1 MYAVITTGG
10 KQYKVAPGDVVR
22 VETLDAKKGDTI
34 EIKEVYMIADGDN
47 VSVGKPTLPT
57 ARVTAE
63 VIGDGRGEKLL
74 IFKHRRR
81 KGYRRT
87 NGHRQ
92 NYTAIK
98 VKEIIA

>member
-1 MYAVITTGG
+1 MYAVIITGG

-22 VETLDAKKGDTI
+22 VEVLDAKKGDTI
-34 EIKEVYMIADGDN
+34 EIKDVYMIADGDK
-47 VSVGKPTLPT
+47 VSVGKPKLET
-57 ARVTAE
+57 AKVTAE
-63 VIGDGRGEKLL
+63 VLGDGRGEKII

-81 KGYRRT
+81 KGYRNT

-92 NYTAIK
+92 NYTSIK

>member
-1 MYAVITTGG
+1 MYAVINTGG

-34 EIKEVYMIADGDN
+34 EIKNVFMIADGDN
-47 VSVGKPTLPT
+47 VSIGKPVLET

-63 VIGDGRGEKLL
+63 VMGDGRGEKII

-92 NYTAIK
+92 NFTAIK